1 MVFYRIFIFLQ
12 VIDHGRKAPYLEAFQ
27 VHVGPM
33 RPTSRGWLKL
43 KSKSPK
49 DHPIIQPNYLSTEI
63 DRWEMRESVKLS
75 RELFAQKAFDEFRDI
90 ELEPGIEANTDEAI
104 DAFVR
109 ETSDS
114 AYHPS
119 CTCRMGDPSKNDTV
133 VGHDGKVVGK
143 FRFIIYC
150 SYISPFLPVGSLI
163 DIEGFGLDQ
172 IIIFDLIFHS
182 QRKTSNSI

>member
-1 MVFYRIFIFLQ
+1 M
-12 VIDHGRKAPYLEAFQ
+12 IDHGRKAPYLEAFQ

-43 KSKSPK
+43 KSKNPN

-75 RELFAQKAFDEFRDI
+75 RELFAQKAFDEFRDV
-90 ELEPGIEANTDEAI
+90 ELEPGNHAQTDAEI

-109 ETSDS
+109 DKSDS

-119 CTCRMGDPSKNDTV
+119 CTCRMGDPANNDTV
-133 VGHDGKVVGK
+133 VGPDGKVVGESLK
-143 FRFIIYC
+143 FTINILF
-150 SYISPFLPVGSLI
+150 SKGVPSPI
-163 DIEGFGLDQ
+163 
-172 IIIFDLIFHS
+172 
-182 QRKTSNSI
+182 

>member
-1 MVFYRIFIFLQ
+1 MEESELQSESYTVHKTVISRIVIFLQ

-109 ETSDS
+109 EKSDS

-143 FRFIIYC
+143 FRFIVHT
-150 SYISPFLPVGSLI
+150 SLPFCLLEVLLI
-163 DIEGFGLDQ
+163 LKVLV
-172 IIIFDLIFHS
+172 LI
-182 QRKTSNSI
+182 